1 MASSNYP
8 QSPSF
13 FGRPAPILGSDL
25 APDDTLSSRVSA
37 ALSPT
42 DAVEEMWVAD
52 IVDLGRFSTA
62 PSQGRPDRFEPRGRD
77 SLQTICRAG
86 PRRHQQSRRNPRLR
100 RTERGRGHDE
110 IAAGRSRS
118 AGANRAD
125 DPWR

>member
-42 DAVEEMWVAD
+42 DAFEEMWVAD
-52 IVDLGRFSTA
+52 IVDL
-62 PSQGRPDRFEPRGRD
+62 
-77 SLQTICRAG
+77 SLDVFQQRRVKAG
-86 PRRHQQSRRNPRLR
+86 PIASNHRRSLPDALVLHGKEPGERPSPNDTSRRTPPPS
-100 RTERGRGHDE
+100 T
-110 IAAGRSRS
+110 RSTQSS
-118 AGANRAD
+118 A
-125 DPWR
+125 PPH